1 VKALVKTKPGPGNLE
16 LLDVSEPEVSGD
28 LVKIRV
34 VYAGI
39 CGTDLHTWD
48 GLYPGNKP
56 PVILGHE
63 FSGYV
68 AETGPEVRTLK
79 PGDRVT
85 SETTFSTCGECVFC
99 QQKEYNLCSFRKGI
113 GTQVNG
119 SFAPYVLS
127 REESVHKLPGTVSL
141 LSAALTEPLACAVHG
156 CLEQSSAASG
166 DVALVLGP
174 GAIGLL
180 SAMTLLSR
188 GATVIVAGVSADEER
203 FTLARELGVQRTVD
217 QQKEDLAGVVMELS
231 AGAGAAPVIEC
242 SGNIKALNAG
252 LQLAAKQADIVQLG
266 IFSQQ
271 YNEVDTSVFFPRELR
286 LVGSRTQKPSSWRT
300 AIALMGEGRLV
311 PEKLVSGIFS
321 LEDWRRAFQTVKDHG
336 GIKTVIQCSG
346 E

>member
-1 VKALVKTKPGPGNLE
+1 MKTMPGPGNLE
-16 LLDVSEPEVSGD
+16 LLDVPEPEVSGGM
-28 LVKIRV
+28 VRIRV
-34 VYAGI
+34 VYSGI
-39 CGTDLHTWD
+39 CGTDLHTWE

-68 AETGPEVRTLK
+68 DDVGPDVRSVK

-99 QQKEYNLCSFRKGI
+99 GRKEYNLCSARKGI

-119 SFAPYVLS
+119 AFAFYVLT
-127 REESVHKLPGTVSL
+127 REESVHKLPAGVSL
-141 LSAALTEPLACAVHG
+141 LSGALTEPLACAIHG
-156 CLEQSSAASG
+156 CLERSSAAPE

-180 SAMTLLSR
+180 SAMTLLSQ
-188 GATVIVAGVSADEER
+188 GVTVIVAGVSADTER

-217 QQKEDLAGVVMELS
+217 QQKEDLTGVVMELS
-231 AGAGAAPVIEC
+231 AGAGASPVIEC
-242 SGNIKALNAG
+242 SGNIKALNTG
-252 LQLAAKQADIVQLG
+252 LRLAAKQADIVQLG
-266 IFSQQ
+266 IFPQQ

-300 AIALMGEGRLV
+300 AITLMGEGRLV
-311 PEKLVSGIFS
+311 PEKLVSGIFP
-321 LEDWRRAFQTVKDHG
+321 LEDWRRAFQTVNDRN
-336 GIKTVIQCSG
+336 GIKTVIQCSD